1 MTDALQS
8 EVGWFHP
15 SRGAYRYTVLLFV
28 GLLPFGS
35 YFAYDSI
42 GAMATTLMKAW
53 HTDQSA
59 IGGMYTIYSVAA
71 IICVL
76 LAGLMIDRIGT
87 RLASLILSGLVVG
100 GACVVA
106 LAPNITIAA
115 AGRFIFGAGSESLIV
130 AQSAILARWFRGKEL
145 ALSFGVTLAIMRLG
159 TLFSFNTVSSV
170 VETCDRTGCVFWQ
183 PGYGFK
189 AALWVAAGLCAFSL
203 LCNLVYFAMDKHGE
217 RALGLAEA
225 GAGDKIVFADVKK
238 FGHSYWYVVA
248 LCATF
253 YSAIFPFTALS
264 TDFFHEKWGLP
275 LSMQSGVSFLA
286 KVFNDFLH
294 MFSTAGGTTSIIIFA
309 SMCLAAFAG
318 GFVDRVGRRASLMLL
333 GALLMIPCYLT
344 LGFTMVPPWAPMILL
359 GAAFVLVPAAM
370 WPSVPLIVEKNVTGT
385 AFGLMTMIQN
395 AGLALFPYLNG
406 KLRVATHSY
415 SASMVMFAALGAVG
429 FGFAL
434 LLLRA
439 DRREGGALERGAA
452 KA

>member
-1 MTDALQS
+1 MSDAIQG
-8 EVGWFHP
+8 EAGWFHP

-42 GAMATTLMKAW
+42 GALGPTLMQAW
-53 HTDQSA
+53 HTDQAA

-71 IICVL
+71 IICVAL
-76 LAGLMIDRIGT
+76 SGLMIDRIGT
-87 RLASLILSGLVVG
+87 RLASLILSGLVVL
-100 GACVVA
+100 GACIVA
-106 LAPNITIAA
+106 FAPSFGIAV

-159 TLFSFNTVSSV
+159 TLFSFNGESSIASHF
-170 VETCDRTGCVFWQ
+170 GWQ
-183 PGYGFK
+183 
-189 AALWVAAGLCAFSL
+189 AALWVAAALCVLSL
-203 LCNLVYFAMDKHGE
+203 LCNLVYFVMDRHGE
-217 RALGLAEA
+217 RALGLGEA
-225 GAGDKIVFADVKK
+225 GAGDKIVLADVKK
-238 FGHSYWYVVA
+238 FTPAYWYVVA

-264 TDFFHEKWGLP
+264 TDFFHEKWGMP
-275 LSMQSGVSFLA
+275 LSVGSGGSFLGA
-286 KVFNDFLH
+286 VFNDFLH

-318 GFVDRVGRRASLMLL
+318 GMVDRIGRRASLMVL
-333 GALLMIPCYLT
+333 GALIMIPCYLV
-344 LGFTMVPPWAPMILL
+344 LGFTRIPPAFPMIAL

-385 AFGLMTMIQN
+385 AFGVMTMIQN

-406 KLRVATHSY
+406 KLRVATHNY
-415 SASMVMFAALGAVG
+415 SASMVMFATLGAVG
-429 FGFAL
+429 FVFAL

-439 DRREGGALERGAA
+439 DRRESGALERGASPA
-452 KA
+452 

>member
-1 MTDALQS
+1 MS
-8 EVGWFHP
+8 EAIQTEAGWFHP
-15 SRGAYRYTVLLFV
+15 SRGAYRYTVLVFV

-42 GAMATTLMKAW
+42 GALGPTLMTAW
-53 HTDQSA
+53 HTDQTA

-71 IICVL
+71 IICVAL
-76 LAGLMIDRIGT
+76 SGLMIDRIGT
-87 RLASLILSGLVVG
+87 RLASLILSALVVL
-100 GACVVA
+100 GACIVAIAPTFWIAVV
-106 LAPNITIAA
+106 
-115 AGRFIFGAGSESLIV
+115 GRFIFGAGSESLIV

-159 TLFSFNTVSSV
+159 TLFSFNSESSIASHF
-170 VETCDRTGCVFWQ
+170 GWQ
-183 PGYGFK
+183 
-189 AALWVAAGLCAFSL
+189 AALWVAAALCVLSL
-203 LCNLVYFAMDKHGE
+203 LCNLVYFVMDRHGE

-225 GAGDKIVFADVKK
+225 GAGDKIVLADVKK
-238 FGHSYWYVVA
+238 FTPAYWYVVA

-264 TDFFHEKWGLP
+264 TDFFHEKWGMP
-275 LSMQSGVSFLA
+275 LSVGSGGGFLGA
-286 KVFNDFLH
+286 VFNDFLH

-318 GFVDRVGRRASLMLL
+318 GMVDRIGRRASLMVL
-333 GALLMIPCYLT
+333 GALIMIPCYLV
-344 LGFTMVPPWAPMILL
+344 LGFTMVPPAVPMIAL

-385 AFGLMTMIQN
+385 AFGVMTMIQN

-415 SASMVMFAALGAVG
+415 EASMVMFATLGAVG
-429 FGFAL
+429 FVFAL

-439 DRREGGALERGAA
+439 DRRESGALERGASPA
-452 KA
+452 